1 MDLAQASSFEQ
12 DLLWS
17 VLDQDS
23 VPHILDMAREHW
35 TLDPAAAWAAI
46 QAQSTAG
53 RLRAYREAEPER
65 AVDLSQTSLEDAR
78 RDFGLFVE
86 PTEATHARLGE
97 LSGGA
102 LASGLGSGLASRVQD
117 S

>member
-1 MDLAQASSFEQ
+1 MNLAQASSFEQ

-17 VLDQDS
+17 VLDQDA
-23 VPHILDMAREHW
+23 VPHVLDMAREHW
-35 TLDPAAAWAAI
+35 TLDPVAAWAAI
-46 QAQSTAG
+46 QAQSASG

-65 AVDLSQTSLEDAR
+65 AVDLSQVALDDVR
-78 RDFGLFVE
+78 QDFELFVE

-102 LASGLGSGLASRVQD
+102 SPSGA
-117 S
+117 